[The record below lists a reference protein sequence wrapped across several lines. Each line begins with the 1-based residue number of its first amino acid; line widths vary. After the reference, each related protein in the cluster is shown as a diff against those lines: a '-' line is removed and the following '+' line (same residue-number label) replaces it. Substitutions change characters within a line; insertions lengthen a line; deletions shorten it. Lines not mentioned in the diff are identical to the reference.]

1 MTVPYT
7 FADAVGAIPLSEL
20 DANFAAIPNYANT
33 AGIVVTPAQTA
44 ITSVGTLANLSVA
57 GNVVTGGVVSATGNI
72 TGNYI
77 IGNGSQLTGLPAS
90 YGNANVAA
98 YLPTYT
104 GNIAGNNIG
113 VSGAINAVGEITS
126 FANLV
131 TTGEVQAT
139 GNITGSNLGLTGL
152 VSATGNIRGANFIS
166 SGVVSAS
173 GNITAANFLGNV
185 LAGTVSASGNIT
197 TAGYFVGIFA
207 GSISGNVTA
216 PGANT
221 QVVYNNSGNLA
232 GSAGFTFSSGA
243 NALAIT
249 GNVTGANLLT
259 AGLISATSTITSA
272 ASITGGNILTG
283 GIISATSTI
292 TSATS
297 ITGGNLLTGGVISA
311 AGNVRGSNI
320 NTTGLITAT
329 GNVVGNYFIG
339 NGSQLTGVASTSAR
353 ANITVY
359 SGSLAANAAANIV
372 ATGYLGYGLYSISA
386 NAASWV
392 TLYTSNAAAA
402 SDYSR
407 TINTDPTPGSGVIA
421 ETIGVSSGTISFTP
435 AVMGYNDES
444 PPTVAIPMKIVN
456 NGNVTTNISVTL
468 TLLKLEG

>member
-7 FADAVGAIPLSEL
+7 FADAVGALPLSEL

-90 YGNANVAA
+90 YGNANVAVF
-98 YLPTYT
+98 LPTYT
-104 GNIAGNNIG
+104 GNIAAGNISVTGNIIG
-113 VSGAINAVGEITS
+113 NIAFDNTINAVTIS
-126 FANLV
+126 A
-131 TTGEVQAT
+131 A
-139 GNITGSNLGLTGL
+139 GNITGSNLGSTGN
-152 VSATGNIRGANFIS
+152 VSATGNIHAANFMSLNSVS
-166 SGVVSAS
+166 SA
-173 GNITAANFLGNV
+173 GNITAGNFLTLGNV

-197 TAGYFVGIFA
+197 TAGYFVGTFA

-232 GSAGFTFSSGA
+232 GSTGFTFNSAA

-249 GNVTGANLLT
+249 GNVTGGNLLT
-259 AGLISATSTITSA
+259 SGIISATSTITSA
-272 ASITGGNILTG
+272 TSITGGNLLTS

-421 ETIGVSSGTISFTP
+421 EAIGVSSGTISFTP

>member
-185 LAGTVSASGNIT
+185 AAGTVSASGNITAANFLGNVAAGTVSASGNIT
-197 TAGYFVGIFA
+197 TAGYFVGTFA

-216 PGANT
+216 PGTNT

-243 NALAIT
+243 NSLVVT

-259 AGLISATSTITSA
+259 AGL
-272 ASITGGNILTG
+272 
-283 GIISATSTI
+283 ISATSTI

-421 ETIGVSSGTISFTP
+421 EAIGVSSGTISFTP

>member
-185 LAGTVSASGNIT
+185 AAGTVSASGNIT
-197 TAGYFVGIFA
+197 TAGYFVGTFA

-216 PGANT
+216 PGTNT

-243 NALAIT
+243 NSLVVT

-283 GIISATSTI
+283 GI
-292 TSATS
+292 
-297 ITGGNLLTGGVISA
+297 VSA
-311 AGNVRGSNI
+311 AGNVRGANF

-339 NGSQLTGVASTSAR
+339 NGSQLTGVASTSTR
-353 ANITVY
+353 ANVTVY

-372 ATGYLGYGLYSISA
+372 ATGYLGYGLYSITA

-421 ETIGVSSGTISFTP
+421 EAIGVSSGTISFTP

>member
-7 FADAVGAIPLSEL
+7 FADAVGALPLSEL

-90 YGNANVAA
+90 YGNANVAVF
-98 YLPTYT
+98 LPTYT
-104 GNIAGNNIG
+104 GNIAAGNISVTGNIIG
-113 VSGAINAVGEITS
+113 NIAFDNTINAVTIS
-126 FANLV
+126 A
-131 TTGEVQAT
+131 A
-139 GNITGSNLGLTGL
+139 GNITGSNLGSTGN
-152 VSATGNIRGANFIS
+152 VSATGNIHAANFMSLNSVS
-166 SGVVSAS
+166 SA
-173 GNITAANFLGNV
+173 GNITAGNFLTLGNV

-197 TAGYFVGIFA
+197 TAGYFVGTFA

-232 GSAGFTFSSGA
+232 GSTGFTFNSAA

-249 GNVTGANLLT
+249 GNVTGGNLLT
-259 AGLISATSTITSA
+259 S
-272 ASITGGNILTG
+272 

-421 ETIGVSSGTISFTP
+421 EAIGVSSGTISFTP

>member
-20 DANFAAIPNYANT
+20 DANFAAVPNYANT
-33 AGIVVTPAQTA
+33 AGTVVTPVQTA

-57 GNVVTGGVVSATGNI
+57 GNVATGGVVSATGNI
-72 TGNYI
+72 TGSYI

-90 YGNANVAA
+90 YSNANVAA
-98 YLPTYT
+98 YLPIYT
-104 GNIAGNNIG
+104 GNIAGGNIG

-131 TTGEVQAT
+131 TTGQVQAT
-139 GNITGSNLGLTGL
+139 GNITGSNLGLTGAM
-152 VSATGNIRGANFIS
+152 SATGNIRGANFIS
-166 SGVVSAS
+166 SGVVSVA

-185 LAGTVSASGNIT
+185 AAGTVSASGNIT
-197 TAGYFVGIFA
+197 TAGYFVGTFA

-216 PGANT
+216 PGTNT

-243 NALAIT
+243 NSLVVT

-272 ASITGGNILTG
+272 SSITGGNMLTG
-283 GIISATSTI
+283 GI
-292 TSATS
+292 
-297 ITGGNLLTGGVISA
+297 VSA
-311 AGNVRGSNI
+311 AGNVRGANF

-329 GNVVGNYFIG
+329 GKVVGNYFIG
-339 NGSQLTGVASTSAR
+339 NGSQLTGVASTSTR
-353 ANITVY
+353 ANVTVY

-372 ATGYLGYGLYSISA
+372 ATGYLGYGLYSITA

-421 ETIGVSSGTISFTP
+421 EAIGVSSGTISFTP

-456 NGNVTTNISVTL
+456 KGNVTTNISVTL

>member
-20 DANFAAIPNYANT
+20 DANFAAVPNYANT
-33 AGIVVTPAQTA
+33 AGTVVTPAQTA
-44 ITSVGTLANLSVA
+44 ITTVGTLTDLSVA
-57 GNVVTGGVVSATGNI
+57 GNVLTGGVVSATGNI

-139 GNITGSNLGLTGL
+139 GNITGSNLGLSGT

-166 SGVVSAS
+166 SGVVSVTS
-173 GNITAANFLGNV
+173 NITAGNFSTLGNV

-216 PGANT
+216 PGTNT

-232 GSAGFTFSSGA
+232 GSTGFTFSSAA
-243 NALAIT
+243 NALVVT
-249 GNVTGANLLT
+249 GNITGAN
-259 AGLISATSTITSA
+259 IF
-272 ASITGGNILTG
+272 TG
-283 GIISATSTI
+283 GIVSAV
-292 TSATS
+292 
-297 ITGGNLLTGGVISA
+297 GNI
-311 AGNVRGSNI
+311 RGANI
-320 NTTGLITAT
+320 NTVGLITAT
-329 GNVVGNYFIG
+329 GNITGNYFIG
-339 NGSQLTGVASTSAR
+339 NGSQLTG
-353 ANITVY
+353 I
-359 SGSLAANAAANIV
+359 
-372 ATGYLGYGLYSISA
+372 ATGTPTAIVSG
-386 NAASWV
+386 N
-392 TLYTSNAAAA
+392 SNV
-402 SDYSR
+402 S
-407 TINTDPTPGSGVIA
+407 V
-421 ETIGVSSGTISFTP
+421 VSSGGNITTSVGGTSNVVVVDTTGQYVTGLVSVTGNVIANNFVGGGAGT
-435 AVMGYNDES
+435 
-444 PPTVAIPMKIVN
+444 PTVSS
-456 NGNVTTNISVTL
+456 TTNLVLSAGISVQVTGGGTFRLPSL
-468 TLLKLEG
+468 TTADIANLVPTNGDMLYNSSLNKFQGYENGAWGNLI